1 MTEKRLHIISFD
13 VPLPADYG
21 GAIDVFYRIK
31 ALHQLGVKITLHC
44 FEYGRGENE
53 ELEKYVHK
61 VIYYRRRKKLL
72 DVMDQLPFIVKTRI
86 SKALLQNLMFDKD
99 PILFEG
105 LHTTF
110 LLNDERFADRLK
122 IVRMHNI
129 EHEYYDG
136 LAQQSSGLR
145 KRFYQTESRKLKLY
159 ESQLKFADCI
169 LAIKEDEALHFMQYC
184 KNTVVLPAC
193 ASNDF
198 DFTTDTLPY
207 CLFQGNLSVP
217 ENEKGILWLIDHVF
231 LPYNLINSL
240 KIAGKSPSEVLKKH
254 CAELNIE
261 LISNPDEDDMDTL
274 ISEARV
280 HVFHSD
286 QDSGIKLKLVNA
298 LRTPGAILANR
309 KMIAG
314 APFANLCD
322 EVNTPEQ
329 YASAIEKYMIR
340 PVSEIHLELR
350 EVFLKENLDPVKN
363 CKLIYD
369 LL

>member
-31 ALHQLGVKITLHC
+31 ALHELGVKITLHC

-86 SKALLQNLMFDKD
+86 SKSLLQNLMFDKD

-136 LAQQSSGLR
+136 LAAQSSGLK
-145 KRFYQTESRKLKLY
+145 KRFYQTESRKLKIY
-159 ESQLKFADCI
+159 EPQLKFADYI

-184 KNTVVLPAC
+184 KNTLVLPAC

-198 DFTTDTLPY
+198 DFTTDTKPY

-217 ENEKGILWLIDHVF
+217 ENEKGILWLIENVF

-240 KIAGKSPSEVLKKH
+240 IIAGKSPSDLLQKR
-254 CAELNIE
+254 CSDLNIS
-261 LISNPDEDDMDTL
+261 LISNPDEEEMHTL
-274 ISEARV
+274 ISEAGV
-280 HVFHSD
+280 HVFYTD
-286 QDSGIKLKLVNA
+286 QDSGIKLKIVNA

-314 APFANLCD
+314 APFENLCI
-322 EVNTPEQ
+322 EVNTPEE
-329 YASAIEKYMIR
+329 YATAIERYLVQ
-340 PVSEIHLELR
+340 PVSEVHLELR
-350 EVFLKENLDPVKN
+350 ENFLKETLDPVKN
-363 CKLIYD
+363 CHLITD